1 MEKNARLPGHAD
13 LDDHGALSRDRYSRM
28 QTLTP
33 KTLADEWA
41 KKTTRP
47 VYYLCGEETALKDAA
62 LKRLESIFRPESFN
76 FSVRDAETTD
86 IAQALDEAQTAPMLA
101 EVRFVAI
108 KRVEKLRKEPL
119 KTLLAYIE
127 NPCPSACLLLLSDW
141 PREKADPFPAA
152 LSAGSA
158 LVNFAPMAHQQA
170 VEHMNSV
177 LLTKGVRTDGEALEL
192 LIELLGTD
200 SVTLDGEA
208 EKITLYMHG
217 LNRVFSPEDAIAL
230 AGFARAQNPFEL
242 SNAVAGRRAGD
253 AARAAED
260 MLAAGTEP
268 LALLSQVSRSVER
281 LLKVRRLAAA
291 GEGPA
296 ACYQAGMSPG
306 QYHAAQRDAA
316 AYSED
321 KLLRSLRRCLEA
333 EELLKSSSK
342 RDPGLIVRQ
351 LVQEITA
358 GK

>member
-1 MEKNARLPGHAD
+1 
-13 LDDHGALSRDRYSRM
+13 M

-33 KTLADEWA
+33 KALADEWA
-41 KKTTRP
+41 KKNARP
-47 VYYLCGEETALKDAA
+47 VYYLCGEETALKEAA
-62 LKRLESIFRPESFN
+62 LKRLEGIFKPESFN

-86 IAQALDEAQTAPMLA
+86 MAQAIDEAQTAPMLA

-108 KRVEKLRKEPL
+108 KHVEKLKKEPL
-119 KTLLAYIE
+119 KTLLAYLE
-127 NPCPSACLLLLSDW
+127 NPCPSACLLLLADW
-141 PREKADPFPAA
+141 PREKADPIPAA
-152 LSAGSA
+152 LGPACA
-158 LVNFAPMAHQQA
+158 LVNFAAMSHSQA

-177 LLTKGVRTDGEALEL
+177 LLAKGVKTDGEALEL

-230 AGFARAQNPFEL
+230 AGFSRAQNPFEL
-242 SNAVAGRRAGD
+242 SNAVCGRRAAQ
-253 AARAAED
+253 AAQAAES

-268 LALLSQVSRSVER
+268 LALLAQVSRSVER
-281 LLKVRRLAAA
+281 LIKVRRLSAA

-306 QYHAAQRDAA
+306 QYQAALRDAG
-316 AYSED
+316 AYTED

-351 LVQEITA
+351 LVHEITA